1 MSTPNNF
8 DDYKVRDIELADWGR
23 KEIKIA
29 EGEMPALMKLRE
41 KYKAEQ
47 PLKGANIMGCI
58 HMTIQTAVLI
68 ETLVELG
75 ANVRWSSCNIF
86 STQDQAAAA
95 IAAQGI
101 PVFAWKGETDE
112 EYEWCLHKTV
122 DADVDGQEPN
132 MILDGGG
139 DLTGLVD
146 KEYPHVIGKCH
157 GVTEETTIGVRSRAG
172 MLRDGTLRIGA
183 INVNVSVTK

>member
-29 EGEMPALMKLRE
+29 EGERPALMQLRE

-47 PLKGANIMGCI
+47 PRKGANIMGCI
-58 HMTIQTAVLI
+58 HMTIQTPVQT
-68 ETLVELG
+68 ETLNELR
-75 ANVRWSSCNIF
+75 ANVRRASYNIA
-86 STQDQAAAA
+86 STQAQAAAA
-95 IAAQGI
+95 SAAQGI

-122 DADVDGQEPN
+122 GADVDGWEPN
-132 MILDGGG
+132 MILDDGG
-139 DLTGLVD
+139 DLTELLH
-146 KEYPHVIGKCH
+146 KEYPQVIAKCH
-157 GVTEETTIGVRSRAG
+157 GVTEETTTGVHR
-172 MLRDGTLRIGA
+172 
-183 INVNVSVTK
+183 